1 MNDNPAQKPIISA
14 IAAMSRDTNL
24 IGTSDGKIPWHI
36 KEDFAYFK
44 EKTFGHPIIMGRKT
58 FETFKKP
65 LPGRVHIVISRTAE
79 KESFDEQVIWV
90 TSIEDA
96 LSKAREIEDE
106 EIFIIGGG
114 QIYEL
119 TLNYIDRLYVTYV
132 DGNFEGDIFFPNFI
146 DKNFKKVSSKYSS
159 EGEYTY
165 EFAVFEK

>member
-14 IAAMSRDTNL
+14 IVAISKETSL

-44 EKTFGHPIIMGRKT
+44 EKTVGHPIIMGRKT

-65 LPGRVHIVISRTAE
+65 LPGRVHIVISRTEQE
-79 KESFDEQVIWV
+79 KNSEQVIWV
-90 TSIEDA
+90 TSLEEA
-96 LSKAREIEDE
+96 LQKAREIESN

-119 TLNYIDRLYVTYV
+119 ALNYIDRLYITFV
-132 DGNFEGDIFFPNFI
+132 DGNFEGDIFFPNFSKY
-146 DKNFKKVSSKYSS
+146 DFKKVSSRYSN
-159 EGEYTY
+159 EGDYTY
-165 EFAVFEK
+165 EFTVFEK